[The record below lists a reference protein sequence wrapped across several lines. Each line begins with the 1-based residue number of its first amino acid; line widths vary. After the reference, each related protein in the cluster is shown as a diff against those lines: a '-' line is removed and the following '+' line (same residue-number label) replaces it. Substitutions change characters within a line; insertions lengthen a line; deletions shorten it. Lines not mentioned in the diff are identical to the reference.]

1 MNDLILSE
9 TFWRD
14 LFIDI
19 YPFLVYA
26 PHLFYPHAQT
36 SSRLV
41 RQGSGFT
48 LFPTFVRCEFSFK
61 NHPRS
66 VSHMAPRPS
75 ERSPQPHL
83 MQGAKRLSPKFCK
96 AVERR
101 AGGSF
106 KQIGK
111 RTEIG
116 SRITNKRNKKESGI
130 DMWIG
135 FFSGGT
141 VALTRQLN
149 SCGQDLKD
157 WLFHTFVSLIGL
169 PFATRLNWARKRAL
183 NRTNLTVVK
192 PDALWSG
199 IEDSC
204 KAFSSGPRRSSN
216 LLTWMNLTEVCD
228 VWV

>member
-26 PHLFYPHAQT
+26 SHLFYPHAQT

-135 FFSGGT
+135 FFFRGHCRADATIKLMWTRFERLIIPHLCESHRPTFRNQAELSEKKGT
-141 VALTRQLN
+141 
-149 SCGQDLKD
+149 
-157 WLFHTFVSLIGL
+157 
-169 PFATRLNWARKRAL
+169 
-183 NRTNLTVVK
+183 K
-192 PDALWSG
+192 PN
-199 IEDSC
+199 
-204 KAFSSGPRRSSN
+204 KSN
-216 LLTWMNLTEVCD
+216 GCQTWCSVERY
-228 VWV
+228 WR